1 MERGQI
7 QGGFFNWSALKM
19 TKCQITCKSLQKSSK
34 CQIFQRVWHLV
45 IFRADHLKKPPC
57 KYTKEVNSLPKITL
71 ELFHLFSILP
81 GSEYSSSGHG
91 SIAQMSE
98 NGLD

>member
-1 MERGQI
+1 MQFII
-7 QGGFFNWSALKM
+7 QFEENSLILYQTWNSPHWEIRYLRPDKLHLRIFLK
-19 TKCQITCKSLQKSSK
+19 
-34 CQIFQRVWHLV
+34 FGNN
-45 IFRADHLKKPPC
+45 LKIIEKVQY
-57 KYTKEVNSLPKITL
+57 KYTKEVNSLPKIIL